1 MAKAK
6 AKAKSKSKSKTK
18 AKSKP
23 RSSGR
28 DALTLLKADHDQVK
42 KAFKKFERMDH
53 DDAAAVQAIVSQVC
67 AALKQ
72 HAAVEE
78 EIFYPAVREAI
89 DEDDLMNEAVVEHA
103 SAKDLIA
110 QLEGMSPDDPMLVAT
125 FTVLGEYVQHHVKE
139 EESEMFREARK
150 AKVDLEGLG
159 EQIAARKGAA

>member
-6 AKAKSKSKSKTK
+6 SRTKSKSRSKS
-18 AKSKP
+18 
-23 RSSGR
+23 RSSAMN
-28 DALTLLKADHDQVK
+28 ALTLLKADHDQVK

-53 DDAAAVQAIVSQVC
+53 EDTAALQAIVGQVC

-110 QLEGMSPDDPMLVAT
+110 QLEGMKPDDPMLVAT
-125 FTVLGEYVQHHVKE
+125 FTVLGEYVQHHIKE

-150 AKVDLEGLG
+150 AKVDLKGLG
-159 EQIAARKGAA
+159 EQIAARKGA